1 VRGWLYHGD
10 ACTTIPEM
18 DLVQWVFLHFV
29 KKIIMMGHYLQHL
42 ADGRKAQAEQWTRTP
57 SPARLEL
64 GSKVSISMPG

>member
-1 VRGWLYHGD
+1 VHYDPRDGFGSVGVPPF
-10 ACTTIPEM
+10 C
-18 DLVQWVFLHFV
+18 Q
-29 KKIIMMGHYLQHL
+29 KIIMMGHYLQHL